1 MFPHSPVVAELLP
14 AFLMNGKGG
23 EGNVERAFWSHPINP
38 ISCTSRQDSGKT
50 CRKVAGNAYQVWG
63 RSGKVEEIRQR
74 NLILEGHSLT
84 P

>member
-1 MFPHSPVVAELLP
+1 M
-14 AFLMNGKGG
+14 
-23 EGNVERAFWSHPINP
+23 ERALWSHPINP
-38 ISCTSRQDSGKT
+38 TSCSSRQDPGKI

-63 RSGKVEEIRQR
+63 RSGKVEESRQR